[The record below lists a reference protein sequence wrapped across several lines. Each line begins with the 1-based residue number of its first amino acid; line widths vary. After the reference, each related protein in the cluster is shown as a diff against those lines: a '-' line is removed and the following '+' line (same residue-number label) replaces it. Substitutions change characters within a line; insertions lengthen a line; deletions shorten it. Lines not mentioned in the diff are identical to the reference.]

1 MTISDI
7 TSLLDHLQGRKTYIV
22 CITIAVLAACQ
33 YYLKLDIPKEIWMG
47 LFALAI
53 AANRSAVRS
62 LKLIALLL
70 IPAVLLCG
78 CTGPVPVKG
87 GGIAVLCW
95 YNPSTCV
102 YLGSFPTNAYMSASG
117 DVARDANSQ
126 PISPVQNGGVSIAID
141 NQTMYSCGGGTAS
154 SNTVPVSFSFNKQ

>member
-53 AANRSAVRS
+53 ADNRSAVRS
-62 LKLIALLL
+62 
-70 IPAVLLCG
+70 
-78 CTGPVPVKG
+78 
-87 GGIAVLCW
+87 
-95 YNPSTCV
+95 
-102 YLGSFPTNAYMSASG
+102 
-117 DVARDANSQ
+117 
-126 PISPVQNGGVSIAID
+126 
-141 NQTMYSCGGGTAS
+141 S
-154 SNTVPVSFSFNKQ
+154 S